1 MNCGTLVPVSFLE
14 FASPIH
20 RVLQW
25 KATTP
30 VAVTRGAT
38 DTFPKILRRF
48 GGSEQKMGTESV
60 PISVLE
66 WLPGQDS
73 NLPPADLARRRS
85 PGSERP
91 VLFQQCKNPARLEQ
105 IEELGRQSGRCERC
119 AARRI
124 EYRRGVEIDFC
135 KVACFISVIDIR
147 YD

>member
-1 MNCGTLVPVSFLE
+1 MPMNCGTLVPVSFLE

-91 VLFQQCKNPARLEQ
+91 VDASVMPSVTAGNTNAPTIMIAEKGAAMILEDARET
-105 IEELGRQSGRCERC
+105 
-119 AARRI
+119 A
-124 EYRRGVEIDFC
+124 
-135 KVACFISVIDIR
+135 
-147 YD
+147 